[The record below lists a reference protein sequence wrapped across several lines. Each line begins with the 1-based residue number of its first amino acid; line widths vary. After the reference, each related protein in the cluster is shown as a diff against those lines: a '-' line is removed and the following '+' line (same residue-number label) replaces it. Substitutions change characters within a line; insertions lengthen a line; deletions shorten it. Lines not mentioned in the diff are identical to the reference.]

1 MQTILGAGGDI
12 GTPLAKE
19 LRKYTDKVRLVARN
33 PKKVNQDDELFAA
46 NLLDEKNVI
55 QALENTDV
63 AYLTVG
69 LPYDYKIW
77 EKQWPVIIQNVIK
90 ACLTHGTKL
99 VFLDNVYA
107 YSEKEIG
114 NMHEDSH
121 INPPSKKGK
130 IREQLIRKFHE
141 AEKNNGLKLIIARSA
156 DFYGPDAKNG
166 ILNLLVIDNLR
177 KGKKAQWQ
185 SDTSK
190 IHSFTYT
197 IDAAKGLAL
206 LGNTASAYGQNW
218 HLPTSSERLN
228 GKQFI
233 ELVAAEL
240 NTKPRYTLLSSF
252 MLRLAGLFSKTIK
265 ELIEMQYQNN
275 RDYFFNSEKFV
286 QEFNFTPTTY
296 KQGIKEILKT
306 S

>member
-19 LRKYTDKVRLVARN
+19 LRRYTDKVRLVARN

-69 LPYDYKIW
+69 LPYNYKIW

-114 NMHEDSH
+114 NMREDSH

-130 IREQLIRKFHE
+130 IREQLIKKLHE
-141 AEKNNGLKLIIARSA
+141 AEKNNGLKLIIAKSA

-166 ILNLLVIDNLR
+166 ILNLLVIDNFK

-185 SDTSK
+185 SDTTK

-218 HLPTSSERLN
+218 HLPTSTERLN

-233 ELVAAEL
+233 ELVATEL

-265 ELIEMQYQNN
+265 ELIEMQYQND
-275 RDYFFNSEKFV
+275 RDYFFNSGKFV

-296 KQGIKEILKT
+296 KQGIKEILKN

>member
-19 LRKYTDKVRLVARN
+19 LRRYTDKVRLVARN

-69 LPYDYKIW
+69 LPYNYKIW

-114 NMHEDSH
+114 NMREDSH

-130 IREQLIRKFHE
+130 IREQLIKKLHE
-141 AEKNNGLKLIIARSA
+141 AEKNNGLKLIIAKSA

-166 ILNLLVIDNLR
+166 ILNLLVIDNFK

-185 SDTSK
+185 SDTTK

-218 HLPTSSERLN
+218 HLPTSTERLN

-233 ELVAAEL
+233 ELVATEL

-265 ELIEMQYQNN
+265 ELIEIQYQND
-275 RDYFFNSEKFV
+275 RDYFFNSGKFV

-296 KQGIKEILKT
+296 KQGIKEILKN

>member
-1 MQTILGAGGDI
+1 M
-12 GTPLAKE
+12 
-19 LRKYTDKVRLVARN
+19 
-33 PKKVNQDDELFAA
+33 
-46 NLLDEKNVI
+46 
-55 QALENTDV
+55 
-63 AYLTVG
+63 
-69 LPYDYKIW
+69 
-77 EKQWPVIIQNVIK
+77 KQK
-90 ACLTHGTKL
+90 
-99 VFLDNVYA
+99 
-107 YSEKEIG
+107 
-114 NMHEDSH
+114 
-121 INPPSKKGK
+121 
-130 IREQLIRKFHE
+130 
-141 AEKNNGLKLIIARSA
+141 KNNGLKLIIAKSA

-166 ILNLLVIDNLR
+166 ILNLLVIDNFK

-185 SDTSK
+185 SDTTK

-218 HLPTSSERLN
+218 HLPTSTERLN

-233 ELVAAEL
+233 ELVATEL

-265 ELIEMQYQNN
+265 ELIEMQYQND
-275 RDYFFNSEKFV
+275 RDYFFNSGKFV

-296 KQGIKEILKT
+296 KQGIKEILKN